1 LKEKSGADP
10 DLLICIITEKVQEA
24 GARSSESIHR
34 LSVGPTFFPPVFL
47 FRRSKPLEK
56 GQINTAESRSEK
68 GKVDDE

>member
-1 LKEKSGADP
+1 LKEKLAADP
-10 DLLICIITEKVQEA
+10 DFLFWIITEKVQEA
-24 GARSSESIHR
+24 GVHSSESIHR
-34 LSVGPTFFPPVFL
+34 PSVGPIFFPPVFL